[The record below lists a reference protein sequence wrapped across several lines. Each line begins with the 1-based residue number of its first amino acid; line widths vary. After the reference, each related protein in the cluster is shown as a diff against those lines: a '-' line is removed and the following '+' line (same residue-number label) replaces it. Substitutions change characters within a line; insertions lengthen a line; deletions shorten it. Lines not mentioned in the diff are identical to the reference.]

1 MNVQVVRL
9 YQYAL
14 SIEMG
19 ILTYNEAYSE
29 VDYVDI
35 VSPWTRSKSLVY
47 LDEIDLRLN

>member
-1 MNVQVVRL
+1 MNVQVARL

-29 VDYVDI
+29 VDYVDL
-35 VSPWTRSKSLVY
+35 VYPWIRSKRLIP